1 MRRGEPYIA
10 PAHLPYPHMATQAQA
25 ASASGRTERRKIRQG
40 GFFNQTLPFWLL
52 LPTLLV
58 LAAIQFY
65 PGFYSI
71 WLSLQERQGAVW
83 NFVGLRNFQRIFDS
97 AIFRESLGHTVV
109 FLVGYVAVTMVAS
122 LIIAL
127 LLNRTL
133 KLSGVYI
140 SLIFIPWVIADVIAG
155 LVFGLLVVPDY
166 GLLSPILSNP
176 ALFPP
181 NGLSIPSD
189 PAPRPWISGFPFP
202 PAPAMYYLILAT
214 AWRALPFVTLLILA
228 ALKTVPQEIIE
239 SARIDGAS
247 SLQALRFITLP
258 LILPTLVV
266 ALFNLTLGG
275 MNGIGLVF
283 TLTRGGPG
291 TATEVL
297 SFLLYTI
304 GFDRLEFGRAA
315 ALSVFIAIIN
325 LVLIVLTLRVARTEE
340 RVH

>member
-1 MRRGEPYIA
+1 
-10 PAHLPYPHMATQAQA
+10 MATPAQT
-25 ASASGRTERRKIRQG
+25 ASTSTRTASKRVRQG

-52 LPTLLV
+52 LPTLLI

-71 WLSLQERQGAVW
+71 WLSFHERQGAVW
-83 NFVGLRNFQRIFDS
+83 NFVGLRNFERVFGS
-97 AIFRESLGHTVV
+97 AIFRESVGHTVV
-109 FLVGYVAVTMVAS
+109 FLIGYIVVTMTAS
-122 LIIAL
+122 LAIAL
-127 LLNRTL
+127 LLNRKL

-176 ALFPP
+176 TLFPP

-189 PAPRPWISGFPFP
+189 PAPRPWIPGFPFP

-214 AWRALPFVTLLILA
+214 SWRALPFVTLLILA

-247 SLQALRFITLP
+247 SAQALRFITLP

-266 ALFNLTLGG
+266 ALFSLILGG

-304 GFDRLEFGRAA
+304 GFSRLEFGRAA
-315 ALSVFIAIIN
+315 ALSVFIAVIN
-325 LVLIVLTLRVARTEE
+325 LTLIVLTLRFSRTEE
-340 RVH
+340 RAA

>member
-1 MRRGEPYIA
+1 
-10 PAHLPYPHMATQAQA
+10 MATQAQVA
-25 ASASGRTERRKIRQG
+25 STSSRSASKRIRQG
-40 GFFNQTLPFWLL
+40 GFFSQTLPFWLL
-52 LPTLLV
+52 LPMLLV
-58 LAAIQFY
+58 IAAIQFY
-65 PGFYSI
+65 PAFYSI
-71 WLSLQERQGAVW
+71 WLSFQERQGAAW
-83 NFVGLRNFQRIFDS
+83 NYIGLRNFERIFNS
-97 AIFRESLGHTVV
+97 AAFRESIGHTAV
-109 FLVGYVAVTMVAS
+109 FLVGYVVVTMTAS

-127 LLNRTL
+127 LLNRKL

-228 ALKTVPQEIIE
+228 ALKTVPHEVIE

-247 SLQALRFITLP
+247 SFQALRFITLP

-266 ALFNLTLGG
+266 ALFNLMLGG

-304 GFDRLEFGRAA
+304 GFGRLEFGRAA
-315 ALSVFIAIIN
+315 ALSVFIAVIN
-325 LVLIVLTLRVARTEE
+325 LALIMLTLRVSRTEE
-340 RVH
+340 RTA